1 MSKKQSIHTIAK
13 EVGLSATTVS
23 LIINGVGKEN
33 RISDAAIKRVED
45 YLEKIDYS
53 PNVLA
58 KALRTGKTNVIGML
72 VEDISDPFFSS
83 IARGVEVGL
92 EQAGY
97 RIFFMS
103 TKNKLENAKFRL
115 DVLKSYNVDGFIMAP
130 TPGLEKEIQKL
141 TKAGKPVVLFDRYS
155 PELQTCNIVV
165 DNRRGAMTGAMELMN
180 SGYQNIGLVTLVSK
194 QVQMEDRKLGYLD
207 ALGTIHTDKRIL
219 EVPYNQTTEQN
230 TLAIR
235 EFLLN
240 NKTLDGMLFGTNYLA
255 IAGLQA
261 FKDLKLTVGKDIGV
275 VGFDDN
281 TNFALFTP
289 SITAI
294 AQPVEHIARCIVKE
308 MVNALAKDPN
318 WLPTTTILNTTLV
331 KRESST
337 KL

>member
-1 MSKKQSIHTIAK
+1 
-13 EVGLSATTVS
+13 
-23 LIINGVGKEN
+23 
-33 RISDAAIKRVED
+33 
-45 YLEKIDYS
+45 
-53 PNVLA
+53 
-58 KALRTGKTNVIGML
+58 
-72 VEDISDPFFSS
+72 
-83 IARGVEVGL
+83 
-92 EQAGY
+92 
-97 RIFFMS
+97 
-103 TKNKLENAKFRL
+103 
-115 DVLKSYNVDGFIMAP
+115 
-130 TPGLEKEIQKL
+130 
-141 TKAGKPVVLFDRYS
+141 
-155 PELQTCNIVV
+155 
-165 DNRRGAMTGAMELMN
+165 MTGAMELMN